1 MPEKTLSNRRQR
13 RGGGRI
19 GIVVDR
25 IERGLAPVVAQRCQV
40 VAKCISELAGVLHH
54 RRRSGAV
61 SFDTTGDSRSL
72 QQASAGRPQGRFH
85 QDHGIGDRQQA
96 EQITAKVRP
105 GGRVGLVADR
115 PQCLQE
121 SLVHEDDV
129 VAAHDTLQPDD
140 GFKPAFYETFA
151 GAWICLASHVHVL
164 PQRPGYKRMTQYP
177 GLAGQVI
184 YCPAP
189 GQP

>member
-61 SFDTTGDSRSL
+61 SFDTTGDSRSFR
-72 QQASAGRPQGRFH
+72 QPPGGSVTGSFH
-85 QDHGIGDRQQA
+85 QNYRVRDRHQA
-96 EQITAKVRP
+96 EQVAAKFRP
-105 GGRVGLVADR
+105 GGRFGLVANC
-115 PQCLQE
+115 PQGLQE
-121 SLVHEDDV
+121 SLVHKDDV
-129 VAAHDTLQPDD
+129 IAAHDTLQPDD
-140 GFKPAFYETFA
+140 GFEPAFYETFTLL
-151 GAWICLASHVHVL
+151 WVCLASHVHVL